1 LSIKKWFY
9 KVTIDFYCG
18 GIAVLAS
25 KGLRCKGNNM
35 PDEQFRL
42 IDLLD
47 DLSAGRDVFFKLVC
61 LVKDVMTEDVKTLT
75 LDDTIETCIKF
86 MKEHHVRHIPVVDSP
101 TGEYAEQYFVG
112 IVSEKDVFRQIS
124 PYLGKIGEE
133 DSDSKALKQPLVR
146 LVTRNPKSVSP
157 ETAIQEMISIMVD
170 NHINMVPVLV
180 DQNLVGIVTSTDI
193 LKLFIR
199 LDTIRQLCSK
209 GEETKQR
216 RRFVDLLSGNSDK
229 AMPALST
236 VLRTVEDI
244 MTEQVVCLEE
254 QESLAKVMEVMQQGK
269 FRHVPIV
276 DKQKK
281 LVGIISDRDV
291 LRHLPFHS
299 RPFEPGTDVFCG
311 RLFDVAANE
320 VATHQSLHHIMRRD
334 VTHVLPSCDLYTAV
348 KMLYEMNISCLPV
361 TDEDKKLV
369 GMVTVTDV
377 MRGLWAVYGL
387 FEKSMA

>member
-1 LSIKKWFY
+1 
-9 KVTIDFYCG
+9 
-18 GIAVLAS
+18 
-25 KGLRCKGNNM
+25 M

-47 DLSAGRDVFFKLVC
+47 DLSAGRDVFFKSVC
-61 LVKDVMTEDVKTLT
+61 LVKDVMTKDVKTLT
-75 LDDTIETCIKF
+75 LDDTIEMCIKF
-86 MKEHHVRHIPVVDSP
+86 MKENRVRHIPVVDSP

-146 LVTRNPKSVSP
+146 LVTRNLKSVSP

-209 GEETKQR
+209 AEETKQR

-254 QESLAKVMEVMQQGK
+254 QENLAKVMEVMQKGK

-276 DKQKK
+276 EKQKK

-299 RPFEPGTDVFCG
+299 RPFKPRTDVFCG
-311 RLFDVAANE
+311 RLFDVAPNE
-320 VATHQSLHHIMRRD
+320 VATQQSLHHIMRRD
-334 VTHVLPSCDLYTAV
+334 VTHVLPSCDFYTAV